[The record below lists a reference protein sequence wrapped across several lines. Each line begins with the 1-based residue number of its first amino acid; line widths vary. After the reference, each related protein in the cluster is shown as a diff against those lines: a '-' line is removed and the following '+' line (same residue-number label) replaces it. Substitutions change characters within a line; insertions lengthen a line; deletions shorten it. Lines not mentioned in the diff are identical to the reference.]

1 MNNMMGNP
9 MMRQRSFLLVMMAMV
24 LIAVVSLVGL
34 HGAGPIHSKT
44 IHNQGGVISCSITIC
59 AAILAVGLLLALFLM
74 SSIVWNFIH
83 TFQTEPVFIIE
94 RPPRR

>member
-1 MNNMMGNP
+1 MMGNP
-9 MMRQRSFLLVMMAMV
+9 MMQQRSFLLVMMAMV

-34 HGAGPIHSKT
+34 HGAGPVNSK
-44 IHNQGGVISCSITIC
+44 IFCSQSGVFSCSITIC
-59 AAILAVGLLLALFLM
+59 AVILAVGLLLVLFLT

>member
-1 MNNMMGNP
+1 MGNP
-9 MMRQRSFLLVMMAMV
+9 MMQQRSFLLVMMAMV

-34 HGAGPIHSKT
+34 HGAGPVHSK
-44 IHNQGGVISCSITIC
+44 INYSQSGVFSCSITIC
-59 AAILAVGLLLALFLM
+59 VVTLAAGLLLALFLT

-83 TFQTEPVFIIE
+83 TFQAEPVFIIE